1 MEGKKAYDLSYLEVL
16 NGKENMERDWNN
28 LLITEESQRPCFRI
42 YQWKE
47 KTLSLGYSQEPINL
61 SIPVVKRP
69 TGGGALLHGWDLSF
83 SYTGLRKD
91 WGGSFS
97 KIYINF
103 MGLLLELLKKVD
115 PAFDMSRYRGGYEG
129 YFCYFYPTLGEIS
142 FKGKKVVACA
152 MRMGKEA
159 FLLHGSLFLDM
170 DYTYFENLTGIEGK
184 KLKERI
190 ITFKEL
196 GLGFEEAVE
205 LMHGLK
211 MLCNTSNV

>member
-1 MEGKKAYDLSYLEVL
+1 MEEEKAYDLAYLEL
-16 NGKENMERDWNN
+16 LSGKENMERDWNN
-28 LLITEESQRPCFRI
+28 FLATEESQRPRFRV

-47 KTLSLGYSQEPINL
+47 ITLSLGYSQEPINL
-61 SIPVVKRP
+61 PIPVVKRP

-83 SYTGLRKD
+83 SYTALRKD
-91 WGGSFS
+91 WGNSFS
-97 KIYINF
+97 KIYLNF
-103 MGLLLELLKKVD
+103 MDLLLELLKEID

-142 FKGKKVVACA
+142 FRGKKIVACA

-170 DYTYFENLTGIEGK
+170 DYAYFESLTGIEGE
-184 KLKERI
+184 KLRKRI

-196 GLGFEEAVE
+196 GLGFEEVIK
-205 LMHGLK
+205 LMGYLK
-211 MLCNTSNV
+211 NKVSV